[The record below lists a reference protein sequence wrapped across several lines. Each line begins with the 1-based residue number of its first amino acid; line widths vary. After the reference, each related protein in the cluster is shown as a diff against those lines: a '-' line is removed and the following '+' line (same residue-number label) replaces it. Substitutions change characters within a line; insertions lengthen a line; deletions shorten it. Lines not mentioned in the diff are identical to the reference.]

1 MTKDKE
7 IKPEE
12 KKEEG
17 IKEKEISKDEKEIQ
31 TLITEVKPEEKG
43 IETDKVEKKKS

>member
-17 IKEKEISKDEKEIQ
+17 IKEKKISKDEKEIQ